1 MISSRQPSWRLLRGA
16 TATVAKR
23 NRAPSMISSI
33 NTNTNTN
40 TNNHHPAA
48 TAAAVGAV
56 RNLNLHEFS
65 SMELLRKH
73 GIRTPRGYPASNT
86 EEAEDLFRRHF
97 QKNKPSAPHTNSG
110 NNDDDDDGQE
120 VFRDAVL
127 KAQVLSGAR
136 NSGTF
141 GNGFV
146 GGVHVVSDPGR
157 AREVAERMLGQKLV
171 TQQAPNGVVCN
182 KVLLVERFKLRREFY
197 LSIIVDRSSQGLL
210 LIGSPFGGSSDS
222 IVEIARSHPGLIFT
236 EEIDIADGLEID
248 QCQRMAEN
256 IGLDPGDNKATF
268 DQAVDTMMKLYR
280 LFEKCDCTQI
290 EVNPLAE
297 VVVENADG
305 NDNDNNSNNNNNN
318 DETSTSI
325 LVVDAKIQF
334 DDNAAFRQE
343 AIFAQRDYD
352 QEDPREAE
360 AIRHGIDYIGLDGSI
375 GCMVNGA
382 GLAMATMDLIHAKG
396 GSPSNFLD
404 VGGGASEKQVQKAF
418 EILEKDPR
426 VKVIL
431 VNIFGGLMRCD
442 VIADGLLKAAET
454 IGIQT
459 TPLVIRLQGTN
470 YQEAKKLI
478 AESGLRDI
486 ISVASNLDDA
496 VTQAVQIAAKTKAV
510 EIETTSCAA
519 TLEHEHEHS
528 IGQENGDDD
537 DDIKNNINT
546 ENDFLFDDL
555 YLDDPLEISSEIPDD
570 ESTVEGVRIPKF
582 EGFSI

>member
-1 MISSRQPSWRLLRGA
+1 
-16 TATVAKR
+16 
-23 NRAPSMISSI
+23 MISSI

-157 AREVAERMLGQKLV
+157 AREVAERMLSGAETRHPAGSK
-171 TQQAPNGVVCN
+171 
-182 KVLLVERFKLRREFY
+182 
-197 LSIIVDRSSQGLL
+197 RSRLQQGLAGGTIQAQARVL
-210 LIGSPFGGSSDS
+210 SLHYRGSVQPGAAPDGSPFGGSSDS

-297 VVVENADG
+297 VVAENADG
-305 NDNDNNSNNNNNN
+305 KDNDKNSNNNNNDNNN
-318 DETSTSI
+318 DETTTLI
-325 LVVDAKIQF
+325 LAVDDKIQF
-334 DDNAAFRQE
+334 DDNAAFQQE

-570 ESTVEGVRIPKF
+570 ESTVERVRIPKF

>member
-1 MISSRQPSWRLLRGA
+1 MNSSMNMN
-16 TATVAKR
+16 V
-23 NRAPSMISSI
+23 
-33 NTNTNTN
+33 
-40 TNNHHPAA
+40 NNHPIS
-48 TAAAVGAV
+48 AAVGAV

-73 GIRTPRGYPASNT
+73 GIRTPRGYLASNT
-86 EEAEDLFRRHF
+86 EEAEELFRRHF
-97 QKNKPSAPHTNSG
+97 QKKKPLAASTNSG
-110 NNDDDDDGQE
+110 NNDDDGTGEE

-141 GNGFV
+141 RNGFA
-146 GGVHVVSDPGR
+146 GGVHVVSDPDR
-157 AREVAERMLGQKLV
+157 ARCVADKMLGQKLV
-171 TQQAPNGVVCN
+171 TKQAPNGVICN
-182 KVLLVERFKLRREFY
+182 KVLLVERFKLKREFY
-197 LSIIVDRSSQGLL
+197 LSIYVDRSSQGLL
-210 LIGSPFGGSSDS
+210 LIGSPFGGSSGS

-256 IGLDPGDNKATF
+256 IGLDPGDNKAIF
-268 DQAVDTMMKLYR
+268 DQAVDTMMKLYQ
-280 LFEKCDCTQI
+280 LFENCDCTQI

-297 VVVENADG
+297 VVAENAD
-305 NDNDNNSNNNNNN
+305 DASNSNNN
-318 DETSTSI
+318 DESTTSI
-325 LVVDAKIQF
+325 LVVDAKVQF

-352 QEDPREAE
+352 QEDPREAQ

-404 VGGGASEKQVQKAF
+404 VGGGASEKQVQQAF

-426 VKVIL
+426 VQVIL

-442 VIADGLLKAAET
+442 VIADGILNAAET

-470 YQEAKKLI
+470 YQEAKELI

-486 ISVASNLDDA
+486 ISVASDLDDA
-496 VTQAVQIAAKTKAV
+496 VTQAVQIAAKTKAA

-519 TLEHEHEHS
+519 TLKHF
-528 IGQENGDDD
+528 IGQENGDDSSNN
-537 DDIKNNINT
+537 KNINT
-546 ENDFLFDDL
+546 DNDLLFDDL
-555 YLDDPLEISSEIPDD
+555 YFDDPLEISSEIPD
-570 ESTVEGVRIPKF
+570 VENTAERVTIPKF